1 MNRRMTRDELLRRG
15 AIGLGAI
22 SVPGL
27 LAACGGG
34 GGGGGGSASSSQ
46 KLNKVLEFANWPY
59 YIDTPMTLK
68 AAGINKPTT
77 LKQFEQK
84 TGIKVNY
91 YEEINSNPEYFAK
104 VQGRLSKGEGIGR
117 DIIVSTD
124 NDRFLGDYISNH
136 WAQKLDKSLIPN
148 IKNLIPAQQH
158 PPFDPNRDYSLP
170 WASGMDGIGWNEK
183 QTDPVTSVKQLFEDP
198 KLKGRVGVWNSMG
211 DTLGLV
217 ILENGDDPANV
228 TDAVFNRAI
237 ARVQKAVDSG
247 QIRKFY
253 GNEYAAVL
261 EKGDLAASMAWS
273 GDIANLGD
281 PKIHWNVPTQ
291 GGIIWTDNMLIPLGG
306 SVPTASTY
314 MNFMYDPMISAQ
326 WAVGANYISSVKD
339 VKSDAVK
346 LDPKA
351 GSNDL
356 TFPTDK
362 TLSQMHQ
369 NDPKML
375 TNPDYNTKWLAVQG
389 Q

>member
-1 MNRRMTRDELLRRG
+1 MNERMTRDQLVRRG
-15 AIGLGAI
+15 LIGLGAL

-27 LAACGGG
+27 LAACGGS
-34 GGGGGGSASSSQ
+34 GGGSGGAASTE
-46 KLNKVLEFANWPY
+46 KLNKVLNFANWPY
-59 YIDTPMTLK
+59 YMDTPQTLK
-68 AAGINKPTT
+68 AAGVHKPTT
-77 LKQFEQK
+77 LQQFEKK

-91 YEEINSNPEYFAK
+91 YEEVNDNPGYFAK
-104 VQGRLSKGEGIGR
+104 VQGRLSKGEGIDR

-124 NDRFLGDYISNH
+124 NDRFLAEYITNK

-183 QTDPVTSVKQLFEDP
+183 VTDPVTSVKQLFEDP

-228 TDAVFNRAI
+228 TDAAFNRAI
-237 ARVQKAVDSG
+237 ARVQKAVNSG

-253 GNEYAAVL
+253 GNDYAAVL

-273 GDIANLGD
+273 GDVANLGD
-281 PKIHWNVPTQ
+281 PKIHWEVPTQ
-291 GGIIWTDNMLIPLGG
+291 GGIIWTDNAIIPLGG

-314 MNFMYDPMISAQ
+314 LNFMYDPMISAQ
-326 WAVGANYISSVKD
+326 WAIGANYISSVKG
-339 VKSDAVK
+339 VKDQAVK

-351 GSNDL
+351 QSNNL

-375 TNPDYNTKWLAVQG
+375 TNPDYNKKWLAVQG